1 MTTKTFRLSKKRM
14 DRSWHVR
21 DATDVPLGR
30 LASEAAKLLLGKHK
44 PTYEPHLAMGDFV
57 VIVNAAEVGV
67 TGHKAANKVYYR
79 HSGYPGGLRER
90 TLAQQMERDPRR
102 VIESAVKGMLPHNSR
117 GRELLR
123 HLKVYAG
130 PDHPHEAQVMAGT
143 GARAKK
149 RAAREQA
156 VAAREAVAAPA
167 RRRRAVTAAEP
178 GADEAAGAAEVAV
191 AEEAEQ
197 AEEAVQA
204 ESAPSEPATEA
215 PQRRRSLS
223 RMTRAQLDEEATGLG
238 IDIDSQWQKADVVTA
253 IEQHRATADAD
264 EQESQDG

>member
-14 DRSWHVR
+14 DRAWHVR
-21 DATDVPLGR
+21 DATGVPLGR

-44 PTYEPHLAMGDFV
+44 PTYEPHLPMGDFV
-57 VIVNAAEVGV
+57 VVVNASQVGI
-67 TGHKAANKVYYR
+67 TGQKAAQKVYYR

-90 TLAQQMERDPRR
+90 TLGEQMARDPRR

-156 VAAREAVAAPA
+156 AAALDAVGTPV

-178 GADEAAGAAEVAV
+178 V
-191 AEEAEQ
+191 AEEAAAVAV

-204 ESAPSEPATEA
+204 EPVPSEQVAAA
-215 PQRRRSLS
+215 PRRTRLLS
-223 RMTRAQLDEEATGLG
+223 RMTRAQLDDEANGLG
-238 IDIDSQWQKADVVTA
+238 IEIESQWLKADVVAA
-253 IEQHRATADAD
+253 IERHREASGVD
-264 EQESQDG
+264 E

>member
-14 DRSWHVR
+14 DRAWHVR

-57 VIVNAAEVGV
+57 VIVNASQVGV
-67 TGHKAANKVYYR
+67 TGQKAAKKIYYR

-90 TLAQQMERDPRR
+90 TLAEQMARDPRR

-156 VAAREAVAAPA
+156 AAALEAVAAPV
-167 RRRRAVTAAEP
+167 RRRRVDSAAEP
-178 GADEAAGAAEVAV
+178 PADEAAEAPAVAV
-191 AEEAEQ
+191 AEEAEHAEQ
-197 AEEAVQA
+197 AEP
-204 ESAPSEPATEA
+204 APSEQAAEEP
-215 PQRRRSLS
+215 RRSRSLS
-223 RMTRAQLDEEATGLG
+223 RMTRAELDDEATGLG
-238 IDIDSQWQKADVVTA
+238 IEIESQWQKADVVAA
-253 IEQHRATADAD
+253 IERHREAAGVD
-264 EQESQDG
+264 EQQSQDG

>member
-14 DRSWHVR
+14 DRAWHVR
-21 DATDVPLGR
+21 DATGVPLGR

-57 VIVNAAEVGV
+57 VIVNASQVGG
-67 TGHKAANKVYYR
+67 TGQKAAKKIYYR

-90 TLAQQMERDPRR
+90 TLAEQMARDPRR

-130 PDHPHEAQVMAGT
+130 PDHPHEAQLMAGT
-143 GARAKK
+143 AARAKK

-156 VAAREAVAAPA
+156 IAAREAVAAPV
-167 RRRRAVTAAEP
+167 RRRRAVTAP
-178 GADEAAGAAEVAV
+178 VADEAAEAATVAV
-191 AEEAEQ
+191 AEEAE
-197 AEEAVQA
+197 EAVQA
-204 ESAPSEPATEA
+204 EPAPGEQAAEA
-215 PQRRRSLS
+215 PQRSRSLS
-223 RMTRAQLDEEATGLG
+223 RMTRAELDDEAAGLG
-238 IDIDSQWQKADVVTA
+238 IEIESQWQKADVIAA
-253 IEQHRATADAD
+253 IERHREAAGVDD
-264 EQESQDG
+264 QQESQDG

>member
-14 DRSWHVR
+14 DRAWHVR

-44 PTYEPHLAMGDFV
+44 PTYEPHLPMGDFV
-57 VIVNAAEVGV
+57 VIVNASQVGV
-67 TGHKAANKVYYR
+67 TGQKAAKKIYYR

-90 TLAQQMERDPRR
+90 TLAEQMARDPRR

-156 VAAREAVAAPA
+156 AAAVEAVAAPV
-167 RRRRAVTAAEP
+167 RRRRVDSAAEP
-178 GADEAAGAAEVAV
+178 PADEAAAVAV

-197 AEEAVQA
+197 AEP
-204 ESAPSEPATEA
+204 APSEQAAEEPG
-215 PQRRRSLS
+215 RSRSLS
-223 RMTRAQLDEEATGLG
+223 RMTRAQLDDEATGLG
-238 IDIDSQWQKADVVTA
+238 IEIESQWQKADVVAA
-253 IEQHRATADAD
+253 IERHREAAGVD
-264 EQESQDG
+264 EQ